1 MPEKTIEKKQR
12 IGNTQGVLMIGVA
25 VVVDFVQG
33 LLTAGIVGLI
43 VSTFISIFAWLMF
56 FLWFKLN
63 SIGMLDSGARLA
75 VTIWGGAF
83 IEMIPVINVL
93 PAWTISVAIMLFI
106 VRSEDVIF
114 NKTGKNIQLQKA
126 IKRMT

>member
-1 MPEKTIEKKQR
+1 
-12 IGNTQGVLMIGVA
+12 MIGVA

-75 VTIWGGAF
+75 ITIWGGAF
-83 IEMIPVINVL
+83 VEMIPVINVL

>member
-75 VTIWGGAF
+75 VTIWGVAF

>member
-75 VTIWGGAF
+75 ITIWGGAF
-83 IEMIPVINVL
+83 VEMIPVINVL